1 MILLVE
7 DEAISRYAFAQVLR
21 LHGHE
26 VIEAADGV
34 KALTLLDE
42 YAFDLIIS
50 DLAMPR
56 LDGFALVTR
65 IREKSLN
72 LPIVLLSGYPAQYAA
87 AAVDGSTEFLSK
99 PIDPSALIA
108 TVQRLLPQPVSEAN
122 GKIPATL
129 MPSL

>member
-7 DEAISRYAFAQVLR
+7 DEAISRYSFAQILR

-26 VIEAADGV
+26 VMEAADGV

-42 YAFDLIIS
+42 YAFDLIIT
-50 DLAMPR
+50 DLALPR

-65 IREKSLN
+65 VREKWRN
-72 LPIVLLSGYPAQYAA
+72 LPIVLLSGYTAQYASGA
-87 AAVDGSTEFLSK
+87 FDGSTEFLPK

-108 TVQRLLPQPVSEAN
+108 TVQRLLPKS
-122 GKIPATL
+122 
-129 MPSL
+129 S

>member
-26 VIEAADGV
+26 VMEAADGV
-34 KALTLLDE
+34 KALTLL
-42 YAFDLIIS
+42 
-50 DLAMPR
+50 AMPC

-72 LPIVLLSGYPAQYAA
+72 LPIVLLSGYTAQYAA

>member
-21 LHGHE
+21 LNGHE
-26 VIEAADGV
+26 VMEAADGV

-65 IREKSLN
+65 IREKWFD
-72 LPIVLLSGYPAQYAA
+72 LPIVLLSGYTAQYAGEA
-87 AAVDGSTEFLSK
+87 LDGSTEFLSK
-99 PIDPSALIA
+99 PIDPSALVA
-108 TVQRLLPQPVSEAN
+108 TVERLLPKA
-122 GKIPATL
+122 
-129 MPSL
+129 SL